1 MRQSRERGT
10 CCKLE
15 NLVIVRS
22 AITENLFWALC
33 GDVAGTDSLSPCNG
47 GCWTYQSF
55 PTLRILTLQRKRP
68 SHPRLT
74 SFWPPQPHS
83 LRPGPLILWPY
94 EFACLPFA
102 LLPEVLLPLW
112 RSSQEHSPTLR
123 KQMSA
128 LTWLSLTAPKPSL
141 LLEEGAAVFV
151 FSKLSS
157 PEETKFSSCLS
168 DPCGGEWNSV

>member
-33 GDVAGTDSLSPCNG
+33 GDVAGTDSLSLSLQWWLLNLSILSRSENSDSPKEEAYPSAFDFIL
-47 GCWTYQSF
+47 TSTAAF
-55 PTLRILTLQRKRP
+55 PTP
-68 SHPRLT
+68 WCSY
-74 SFWPPQPHS
+74 SAA
-83 LRPGPLILWPY
+83 LWI
-94 EFACLPFA
+94 CLPFA
-102 LLPEVLLPLW
+102 EILLPLW
-112 RSSQEHSPTLR
+112 RSSQERPPTLR

-168 DPCGGEWNSV
+168 DLCGGEWNSV